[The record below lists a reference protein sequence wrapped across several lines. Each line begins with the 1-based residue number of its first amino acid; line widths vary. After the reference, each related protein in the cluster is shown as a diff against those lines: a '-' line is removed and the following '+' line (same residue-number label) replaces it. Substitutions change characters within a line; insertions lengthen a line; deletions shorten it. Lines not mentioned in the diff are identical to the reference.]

1 MSFEPSISQVRE
13 AIENVELEP
22 LQIAAKTIYVTMSR
36 VGEIV
41 SEKTNFDKTAHP
53 TGLNLDFRIET
64 YRPNLK
70 NKREREA
77 LTLIALS
84 QGKPFD
90 MQEAAKIN
98 EEVAIFSV
106 LVEKRDYQKNP
117 DGSLTHVWRKECAL
131 PLNPEFE
138 PWTQQII
145 DYIKYKPQPFFP
157 FNRHDLWIA
166 IKPVFENFVYTIQ
179 PYKRAYKLNGKYQ
192 YTEPDENGK
201 RKLITKIQP
210 EKQHD
215 AALQAIRHWRNQ
227 ELEDNYGFTEKE
239 LSAFG
244 GWTMTL
250 SEGVTSSAHQR
261 YYKMPW
267 RLYLP
272 KLLVPINGE
281 I

>member
-1 MSFEPSISQVRE
+1 MFEPSIQQVRD
-13 AIENVELEP
+13 AIEHVQFEP
-22 LQIAAKTIYVTMSR
+22 LQIALKTVYATMSR

-41 SEKTNFDKTAHP
+41 SEKTPCDHTAHP
-53 TGLNLDFRIET
+53 TGKDLQYRIET

-77 LTLIALS
+77 LTLNALS

-90 MQEAAKIN
+90 MQEAAQIN
-98 EEVAIFSV
+98 EEAAIFSV

-117 DGSLTHVWRKECAL
+117 DGSFKHVWIKECAL
-131 PLNPEFE
+131 PLNPKFE

-145 DYIKYKPQPFFP
+145 DYLQDKQQPYFP
-157 FNRHDLWIA
+157 FNRHDVWAA
-166 IKPVFENFVYTIQ
+166 IKEVFKDFQYTIQ
-179 PYKRAYKLNGKYQ
+179 PYKRAQK
-192 YTEPDENGK
+192 DENGNYVYEIDANGEK
-201 RKLITKIQP
+201 KLKTNIQP
-210 EKQHD
+210 ENPYHP
-215 AALQAIRHWRNQ
+215 AAIQAIRHWRNQ
-227 ELEDNYGFTEKE
+227 ELEDYYGFTEKE

-267 RLYLP
+267 RLYFS
-272 KLLVPINGE
+272 KLLVE
-281 I
+281 RE